1 MVKIINVSKSF
12 LQTNN
17 ENLHALDNV
26 SLEISKNSIFG
37 IIGLSGAGKS
47 TLLRSII
54 CLEKVDQGQIYV
66 DDFEITSLKGAEL
79 RSFLKNIGIVFQ
91 GYNLLYQKT
100 VEKNIAFPLEISGWK
115 KEDIKK
121 RVNYLIEITGL
132 KGKEKAYPAQ
142 LSGGQ
147 KQRVAIARALALN
160 PKLLLFDEITSALD
174 PKTTK
179 QILKLLLE
187 IRDKFQVTML
197 IITHELA
204 VVSSICDE
212 VAVLDY
218 GKIVEQGIA
227 KTVLEKPQS
236 SVTKML
242 LGKGGWKDEGNI

>member
-26 SLEISKNSIFG
+26 SLKIKKNNIFG

-54 CLEKVDQGQIYV
+54 CLEKVDQGSIYI
-66 DDFEITSLKGAEL
+66 DGIEITSLKDAEL
-79 RSFLKNIGIVFQ
+79 RSFLKNVGVVFQ

-115 KEDIKK
+115 KEDIKA
-121 RVNYLIEITGL
+121 RVKYLIEVTGL

-160 PKLLLFDEITSALD
+160 PKLLLLDEITSALD

-187 IRDKFQVTML
+187 IREKFQVTML

-218 GKIVEQGIA
+218 GKIVEQGKA
-227 KTVLEKPQS
+227 RAVLENPQS

-242 LGKGGWKDEGNI
+242 LGKGGWKDEGII